1 MMDTLHAGEQ
11 KTSGLACPAPNAS
24 DLTRGFNVSVLVS
37 GVRCT
42 LSYVVLPF
50 LVPVLGFA
58 PGVGPALGLLIGV
71 VAIAANAWSFRRFW
85 KTTHPWRP
93 AALAVHALIIVF
105 LAVLIVIDLGSLTG
119 LTG

>member
-1 MMDTLHAGEQ
+1 METLHAGEQ
-11 KTSGLACPAPNAS
+11 QTGSLACPAPNAS
-24 DLTRGFNVSVLVS
+24 DLTRGFNLSVLVS

-58 PGVGPALGLLIGV
+58 PGVGPALGLLIGS

-85 KTTHPWRP
+85 RSDHPWRRP
-93 AALAVHALIIVF
+93 ALVVHALIIVF
-105 LAVLIVIDLGSLTG
+105 LAVLISIDLGSLTG

>member
-1 MMDTLHAGEQ
+1 MDTLHAGEP
-11 KTSGLACPAPNAS
+11 KTSGLSCPAPNAA

-50 LVPVLGFA
+50 LLPVLGFA
-58 PGVGPALGLLIGV
+58 PGVGPALGLLIGA

-85 KTTHPWRP
+85 KSNHPWRRP
-93 AALAVHALIIVF
+93 VLVVHALIIVF
-105 LAVLIVIDLGSLTG
+105 LAVLISIDLGSLAGVTG
-119 LTG
+119 